1 LRYKT
6 RTERGGQWE
15 GFWGE
20 LKWLFSIIEM
30 LAQLA
35 TLDGLSQ
42 LPASLSSTI
51 IFSKDDLP
59 IFDLP
64 LGMVR

>member
-1 LRYKT
+1 MT
-6 RTERGGQWE
+6 
-15 GFWGE
+15 
-20 LKWLFSIIEM
+20 EM

-42 LPASLSSTI
+42 LPASLSSMI